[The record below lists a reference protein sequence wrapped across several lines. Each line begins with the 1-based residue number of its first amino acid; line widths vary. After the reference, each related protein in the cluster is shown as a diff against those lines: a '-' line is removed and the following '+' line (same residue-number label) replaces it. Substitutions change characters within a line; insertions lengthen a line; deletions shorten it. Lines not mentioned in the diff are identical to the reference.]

1 MDLDELPSAT
11 STTSG
16 QRQRCGGFVEWNG
29 KREVVKGMDFS
40 IDAKATAQA
49 RSLLRWSCCMLS
61 WKWCV
66 HLYIYI
72 LLLFLF
78 LFFFIIFLLLFII
91 IIDEALV
98 IHQAQP
104 PKIPSLLRIQASA
117 AARSSSFSLCFAAL
131 SGGHSLATGPW
142 RKKELRIRL
151 SSAPDRLKDLKC
163 ANAKMK
169 GKVVPQQHSPLK
181 DPLWTFHL
189 SARLKLLNFW
199 FLNMPCTVADDSIPV
214 L

>member
-1 MDLDELPSAT
+1 
-11 STTSG
+11 
-16 QRQRCGGFVEWNG
+16 
-29 KREVVKGMDFS
+29 
-40 IDAKATAQA
+40 
-49 RSLLRWSCCMLS
+49 ML
-61 WKWCV
+61 
-66 HLYIYI
+66 
-72 LLLFLF
+72 
-78 LFFFIIFLLLFII
+78 
-91 IIDEALV
+91 
-98 IHQAQP
+98 HQAQA

-117 AARSSSFSLCFAAL
+117 AARSSSFSPCFAAL
-131 SGGHSLATGPW
+131 SGGHSLATGPL
-142 RKKELRIRL
+142 KKKQLRIRL